1 MDYGLRMML
10 GGGMFFWII
19 PLLLLLIVI
28 FAAFK
33 AFDLQRQPVN
43 KQTVDPKEI
52 IKVRYAKG
60 ELTEEEYLKMKEQLE
75 R

>member
-19 PLLLLLIVI
+19 PLLLLLIVV

-33 AFDLQRQPVN
+33 AFDFQRKPINEDSVN
-43 KQTVDPKEI
+43 PMEI